1 MSCAISSPV
10 YDLGHRWRF
19 GNLTIAAAKTGC
31 SDVNLPRFFSLSF
44 MIDRIA
50 KGDRSLALAA
60 LGALCRIGALVAED
74 TNVGQVYRLA
84 EEYAAKPAS
93 Y

>member
-1 MSCAISSPV
+1 
-10 YDLGHRWRF
+10 
-19 GNLTIAAAKTGC
+19 
-31 SDVNLPRFFSLSF
+31 